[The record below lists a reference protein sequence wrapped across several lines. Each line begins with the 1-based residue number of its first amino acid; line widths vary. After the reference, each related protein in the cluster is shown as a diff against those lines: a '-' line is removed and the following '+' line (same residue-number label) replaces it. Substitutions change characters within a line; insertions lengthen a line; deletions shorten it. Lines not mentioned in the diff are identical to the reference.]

1 MKKALTV
8 FTVVLLSAA
17 FLFAGGKAESDNE
30 QVSGSRVFS
39 FSSLISVFSLYMI

>member
-17 FLFAGGKAESDNE
+17 FLFAGGKLKAIMNRST
-30 QVSGSRVFS
+30 S
-39 FSSLISVFSLYMI
+39 